1 MTGQGVSTADRRPK
15 AARTAALVLGLV
27 VLLALVAAASRAG
40 LPWSERSAGDGISL
54 ERVTQLA
61 ALVALAAVTGVL
73 AVAFAAK
80 APRRSRRDPFEKEE
94 DEPIE
99 AEAEPE
105 SRLARFLL
113 RAGPYVLVAVIALG
127 ILFAARG
134 IDRIVPRDTPDRAG
148 PAQAEDDRTVPAVP
162 GPASGATWVLLG
174 VLGGFGAVAVVVLLG
189 PQVRRSLLDAR
200 AGQHGSVAAL
210 VDESIDDLRSESD
223 PRRAVIAAY
232 ARMERGLGRAGLA
245 RKPFEAPLEYLRR
258 VLLDLQAGAQPVG
271 RLTELFERA
280 KFSRHD
286 VGADAKDEAIE
297 CLLAIRGDLRTAQ

>member
-1 MTGQGVSTADRRPK
+1 
-15 AARTAALVLGLV
+15 VLGLV

-40 LPWSERSAGDGISL
+40 LPWSEGSGRDRDGVSL
-54 ERVTQLA
+54 ERVAQLA

-80 APRRSRRDPFEKEE
+80 ARWRSRRDPFEWEN
-94 DEPIE
+94 DHVE

-113 RAGPYVLVAVIALG
+113 RVGPYVLVAVIAVG

-134 IDRIVPRDTPDRAG
+134 IDRIVPRETANRAE
-148 PAQAEDDRTVPAVP
+148 PTQTEENRTVPAVP
-162 GPASGATWVLLG
+162 GPASGSTWVLLG
-174 VLGGFGAVAVVVLLG
+174 VLGALGALAVVVVLG
-189 PQVRRSLLDAR
+189 PRLRRSLLDAR
-200 AGQHGSVAAL
+200 AWRHGDIAAL
-210 VDESIDDLRSESD
+210 VDESIEDLRSESD

-245 RKPFEAPLEYLRR
+245 RKPFEAPLEYFRR

-286 VGADAKDEAIE
+286 VGADAKDEAIA

>member
-1 MTGQGVSTADRRPK
+1 V
-15 AARTAALVLGLV
+15 RTAALVLGLII
-27 VLLALVAAASRAG
+27 LLALVAAASRAG
-40 LPWSERSAGDGISL
+40 LPWSERSGGDGDGASL
-54 ERVTQLA
+54 ERVAQLA
-61 ALVALAAVTGVL
+61 ALVALAMVTGVL

-80 APRRSRRDPFEKEE
+80 ARRRSHRDRFEEE
-94 DEPIE
+94 DELI
-99 AEAEPE
+99 EAEPE

-113 RAGPYVLVAVIALG
+113 RVGPYALVAVIAVS

-134 IDRIVPRDTPDRAG
+134 IDRIVPRDTANRAG
-148 PAQAEDDRTVPAVP
+148 PSQAEEDRTVPAVP
-162 GPASGATWVLLG
+162 GSESGATWVLLG
-174 VLGGFGAVAVVVLLG
+174 VLGVFGALAAVVVLG

-200 AGQHGSVAAL
+200 AGRHDAVAAL

>member
-1 MTGQGVSTADRRPK
+1 M
-15 AARTAALVLGLV
+15 RTAALVLGLV

-40 LPWSERSAGDGISL
+40 LPWSERPGGEGVPV
-54 ERVTQLA
+54 ERVAQLA
-61 ALVALAAVTGVL
+61 ALVALAAVTAVL

-80 APRRSRRDPFEKEE
+80 ARRRSRRERFDEE
-94 DEPIE
+94 DELIE

-113 RAGPYVLVAVIALG
+113 RAGPYALVAVISVS

-134 IDRIVPRDTPDRAG
+134 IDRIVPRDTTNRAG
-148 PAQAEDDRTVPAVP
+148 PAQAEEDRTVPAVP

-174 VLGGFGAVAVVVLLG
+174 VLGVFGALAAILVLG
-189 PQVRRSLLDAR
+189 PQARRSLLDAR
-200 AGQHGSVAAL
+200 AGRHGAVAAL
-210 VDESIDDLRSESD
+210 LDESIDDLRSESD

-286 VGADAKDEAIE
+286 VGAEAKDEAIE
-297 CLLAIRGDLRTAQ
+297 CLLAIRGDLRTAP

>member
-1 MTGQGVSTADRRPK
+1 VQ
-15 AARTAALVLGLV
+15 TAALVLGLV

-40 LPWSERSAGDGISL
+40 LPWSDRSGGGGVSL
-54 ERVTQLA
+54 ERAAQLA
-61 ALVALAAVTGVL
+61 ALVALSAVTGVL
-73 AVAFAAK
+73 AVAFAVK
-80 APRRSRRDPFEKEE
+80 VRRRSPRDSFEAE
-94 DEPIE
+94 DEAIA
-99 AEAEPE
+99 AEGEPE

-113 RAGPYVLVAVIALG
+113 RAGPYVLVAVIAVS

-134 IDRIVPRDTPDRAG
+134 IDRIVPRDTANRTG
-148 PAQAEDDRTVPAVP
+148 PGQAEEDRTVPAVP
-162 GPASGATWVLLG
+162 GPESGATWVLLG
-174 VLGGFGAVAVVVLLG
+174 VLGVFGALAAALVLG
-189 PQVRRSLLDAR
+189 PRVRRSLLDAR
-200 AGQHGSVAAL
+200 TGRHGALAAL
-210 VDESIDDLRSESD
+210 VDESIDDLRSEAD

-245 RKPFEAPLEYLRR
+245 RQPFEAPLEYLRR

-297 CLLAIRGDLRTAQ
+297 CLLAIRGNLRTAQ

>member
-1 MTGQGVSTADRRPK
+1 
-15 AARTAALVLGLV
+15 VLGLV

-40 LPWSERSAGDGISL
+40 LPWSERAGGDGASL
-54 ERVTQLA
+54 ERVTQFA
-61 ALVALAAVTGVL
+61 ALIALAAVTGAL
-73 AVAFAAK
+73 AVAFAAQ
-80 APRRSRRDPFEKEE
+80 ARRRSRRHPFEKEAE
-94 DEPIE
+94 QIE
-99 AEAEPE
+99 ADAKPE

-113 RAGPYVLVAVIALG
+113 RVGPYVLVAAISVG

-134 IDRIVPRDTPDRAG
+134 IDRIVPRDTANRG
-148 PAQAEDDRTVPAVP
+148 EPAQAEDRTVPAVP
-162 GPASGATWVLLG
+162 GSASATWALLG
-174 VLGGFGAVAVVVLLG
+174 VLGAFGALAAVVVLG
-189 PQVRRSLLDAR
+189 PRLRRSLLDAR
-200 AGQHGSVAAL
+200 AGRHGTVAAL

-232 ARMERGLGRAGLA
+232 ARMERGLGKAGLA

-258 VLLDLQAGAQPVG
+258 VLLDSQAGAQPVG

>member
-1 MTGQGVSTADRRPK
+1 V
-15 AARTAALVLGLV
+15 RTAALVLGLII
-27 VLLALVAAASRAG
+27 LLALVAAASRAG
-40 LPWSERSAGDGISL
+40 LPWSERSGGDGDGASL
-54 ERVTQLA
+54 ESVAQLA
-61 ALVALAAVTGVL
+61 ALVALAVVTGVL

-80 APRRSRRDPFEKEE
+80 ARRRSHRDRFEEE
-94 DEPIE
+94 DELI
-99 AEAEPE
+99 EAEPE

-113 RAGPYVLVAVIALG
+113 RVGPYALVAVIAVS

-134 IDRIVPRDTPDRAG
+134 IDRIVPRDTANRAG
-148 PAQAEDDRTVPAVP
+148 PSQAEEDRTVPAVP
-162 GPASGATWVLLG
+162 GSESGATWVLLG
-174 VLGGFGAVAVVVLLG
+174 VLGVFGALAAVVVLG

-200 AGQHGSVAAL
+200 AGRHDAVAAL

>member
-1 MTGQGVSTADRRPK
+1 V
-15 AARTAALVLGLV
+15 RTAALVLGLV

-40 LPWSERSAGDGISL
+40 LPWSERSGGDGDGVSL
-54 ERVTQLA
+54 ERVAQLA
-61 ALVALAAVTGVL
+61 ALVALAVVTGVL
-73 AVAFAAK
+73 AVAFAAR
-80 APRRSRRDPFEKEE
+80 ARHRSRRDPFEEE
-94 DEPIE
+94 DELIE

-105 SRLARFLL
+105 SLLVRFLL
-113 RAGPYVLVAVIALG
+113 RAGPYALVAVIALS

-134 IDRIVPRDTPDRAG
+134 IDRIVPRETANRPG
-148 PAQAEDDRTVPAVP
+148 PAQAEEDRTVPAVP

-174 VLGGFGAVAVVVLLG
+174 VIGVLGVLAAVVVLG

-200 AGQHGSVAAL
+200 TGRHGAVAAL

-286 VGADAKDEAIE
+286 VGADARDEAIE

>member
-1 MTGQGVSTADRRPK
+1 M
-15 AARTAALVLGLV
+15 RTAALVLGLV

-40 LPWSERSAGDGISL
+40 LPWSERSGGGDGVSL
-54 ERVTQLA
+54 ERVAQLA
-61 ALVALAAVTGVL
+61 TLVALAGVTGVL

-80 APRRSRRDPFEKEE
+80 VRRRSRRDPLEEE
-94 DEPIE
+94 DEQIA

-113 RAGPYVLVAVIALG
+113 RAGPYVLVAMIAVG

-134 IDRIVPRDTPDRAG
+134 IDRIVPRDTANREG
-148 PAQAEDDRTVPAVP
+148 PAQAEEDRTVPAVP
-162 GPASGATWVLLG
+162 GPAGGATWVLLG
-174 VLGGFGAVAVVVLLG
+174 VLGAFGALAAVLVLAPRL
-189 PQVRRSLLDAR
+189 RSSLDAR
-200 AGQHGSVAAL
+200 AGRHGAVATL
-210 VDESIDDLRSESD
+210 LDESIDDLRSESD

-286 VGADAKDEAIE
+286 VDAEAKDEAIE
-297 CLLAIRGDLRTAQ
+297 CLLAIRGDLRTAP

>member
-1 MTGQGVSTADRRPK
+1 M
-15 AARTAALVLGLV
+15 RTAALVLGLI

-40 LPWSERSAGDGISL
+40 LPWSERSQGEGASL
-54 ERVTQLA
+54 ERVAQLA
-61 ALVALAAVTGVL
+61 ALVALAAVTAVL

-80 APRRSRRDPFEKEE
+80 ARRRSRRDKFEEE
-94 DEPIE
+94 DELIE

-113 RAGPYVLVAVIALG
+113 RVGPYALVAVISVS

-134 IDRIVPRDTPDRAG
+134 IDRIVPRDTANRAG
-148 PAQAEDDRTVPAVP
+148 PAQAEEDRTVPAVP
-162 GPASGATWVLLG
+162 GPESDATWVLLG
-174 VLGGFGAVAVVVLLG
+174 VLGVFGALAAVLIFG
-189 PQVRRSLLDAR
+189 PQARRSLLEAR
-200 AGQHGSVAAL
+200 GGRHGAVAAV

-232 ARMERGLGRAGLA
+232 ARMERGLGSAGLA

-286 VGADAKDEAIE
+286 IGTEAKDEAIE
-297 CLLAIRGDLRTAQ
+297 CLVAIRGDLRTAQ

>member
-1 MTGQGVSTADRRPK
+1 V
-15 AARTAALVLGLV
+15 RTAALVLGLV

-40 LPWSERSAGDGISL
+40 LPWSNRSGGDGVSL
-54 ERVTQLA
+54 ERAAQLA
-61 ALVALAAVTGVL
+61 ALVALSAVTGVL

-80 APRRSRRDPFEKEE
+80 ARRRSRRDSFDTE
-94 DEPIE
+94 DELIA
-99 AEAEPE
+99 AEDEPE
-105 SRLARFLL
+105 SRVARLLL
-113 RAGPYVLVAVIALG
+113 RAGPYVLVAVIAVS

-134 IDRIVPRDTPDRAG
+134 IDRIVPRDTADRTG
-148 PAQAEDDRTVPAVP
+148 PAQAEEDRTVPAVP

-174 VLGGFGAVAVVVLLG
+174 VLGVFGALAAVLVLG

-200 AGQHGSVAAL
+200 AGRHDAIAAL
-210 VDESIDDLRSESD
+210 VDESIDDLLSETD

-232 ARMERGLGRAGLA
+232 ARMERGLGSAGLA

-297 CLLAIRGDLRTAQ
+297 CLLAIRGDLRTAR

>member
-1 MTGQGVSTADRRPK
+1 
-15 AARTAALVLGLV
+15 VLGLV

-40 LPWSERSAGDGISL
+40 LPWSERTGGDGASL

-61 ALVALAAVTGVL
+61 ALIALAAVTGAL
-73 AVAFAAK
+73 AVAFAAQ
-80 APRRSRRDPFEKEE
+80 ARRRSRRHPFEEE
-94 DEPIE
+94 AERIE
-99 AEAEPE
+99 ADAKPE

-113 RAGPYVLVAVIALG
+113 RVGPYVLVAAISVG

-134 IDRIVPRDTPDRAG
+134 IDRIVPRDTANRTEPT
-148 PAQAEDDRTVPAVP
+148 QAEEDRTVPAVP
-162 GPASGATWVLLG
+162 GSASATWALLG
-174 VLGGFGAVAVVVLLG
+174 VLGAFGALAAVVLLG
-189 PQVRRSLLDAR
+189 PRLRRSLLDAR
-200 AGQHGSVAAL
+200 AGRHGTVAAL

-232 ARMERGLGRAGLA
+232 ARMERGLGKAGLA

-258 VLLDLQAGAQPVG
+258 VLLDSQAGAQPVG

-297 CLLAIRGDLRTAQ
+297 CLLAIRGDLRTAR

>member
-1 MTGQGVSTADRRPK
+1 
-15 AARTAALVLGLV
+15 VLGLV

-40 LPWSERSAGDGISL
+40 LPWSEGSGGDRDGVSL
-54 ERVTQLA
+54 ERVAQLA
-61 ALVALAAVTGVL
+61 ALVGLAAVTGVL

-80 APRRSRRDPFEKEE
+80 ARWRSRRDLFEREN
-94 DEPIE
+94 DHVE

-113 RAGPYVLVAVIALG
+113 RVAPYVLVVVIAVG

-134 IDRIVPRDTPDRAG
+134 IDRIVPRETANRAG
-148 PAQAEDDRTVPAVP
+148 PTQAEEDRTVPAVP
-162 GPASGATWVLLG
+162 GPASGSTWVLLG
-174 VLGGFGAVAVVVLLG
+174 VLGALGALAVVVVLG
-189 PQVRRSLLDAR
+189 PRLQRSLLDAR
-200 AGQHGSVAAL
+200 AGRHGDIAAL
-210 VDESIDDLRSESD
+210 VDESIEDLRSESD

-245 RKPFEAPLEYLRR
+245 RKPFEAPLEYFRR

>member
-1 MTGQGVSTADRRPK
+1 V
-15 AARTAALVLGLV
+15 RTAALVLGLV

-40 LPWSERSAGDGISL
+40 LPWSERPGGDGVSL
-54 ERVTQLA
+54 ERVAQLA

-80 APRRSRRDPFEKEE
+80 ARRRSRRDPFEE
-94 DEPIE
+94 DEEIQ

-113 RAGPYVLVAVIALG
+113 RAGPYVLVAVIAVG

-134 IDRIVPRDTPDRAG
+134 IDRIVPRDAADRTG
-148 PAQAEDDRTVPAVP
+148 PAQADEDRTVPAVP

-174 VLGGFGAVAVVVLLG
+174 VLGAFGALAAVVVLGPRLG
-189 PQVRRSLLDAR
+189 RTLLDAR
-200 AGQHGSVAAL
+200 AGRHGTVAAL

-286 VGADAKDEAIE
+286 VGEDAKDEAIE

>member
-1 MTGQGVSTADRRPK
+1 M
-15 AARTAALVLGLV
+15 RTAALVLGLV

-40 LPWSERSAGDGISL
+40 LPWSERSGGGDGVSL
-54 ERVTQLA
+54 ERVAQLA
-61 ALVALAAVTGVL
+61 TLVALAAVTGVL

-80 APRRSRRDPFEKEE
+80 VRRRSRRHTFEEE
-94 DEPIE
+94 DEQIP

-113 RAGPYVLVAVIALG
+113 RAGPYVLVAMIAVG

-134 IDRIVPRDTPDRAG
+134 IDRIVPRDTANRAG
-148 PAQAEDDRTVPAVP
+148 PVQADEDRTVPAVP
-162 GPASGATWVLLG
+162 GPAGAATLVLLG
-174 VLGGFGAVAVVVLLG
+174 VLGAFGALAAVLVLG
-189 PQVRRSLLDAR
+189 PRLRSSLDAR
-200 AGQHGSVAAL
+200 AGRHGAVATL

-258 VLLDLQAGAQPVG
+258 MLLDLQAGAQPVG

-286 VGADAKDEAIE
+286 VDVEAKDEAIE
-297 CLLAIRGDLRTAQ
+297 CLLAIRGDLRTAP

>member
-27 VLLALVAAASRAG
+27 ALLALVAAASRAG
-40 LPWSERSAGDGISL
+40 LPWSESDTGDGVSL
-54 ERVTQLA
+54 ERVAQLA

-73 AVAFAAK
+73 GVAFAAK
-80 APRRSRRDPFEKEE
+80 ARRRSRRDPFEEE

-99 AEAEPE
+99 AGAEPE

-113 RAGPYVLVAVIALG
+113 RAGPYLLVIVIAVG

-134 IDRIVPRDTPDRAG
+134 IDRIVPRDTTDPPG
-148 PAQAEDDRTVPAVP
+148 PAQTEGDRSIPAVP

-174 VLGGFGAVAVVVLLG
+174 VLGMVGALAAVVVLG
-189 PQVRRSLLDAR
+189 PRLRHRLLDAR
-200 AGQHGSVAAL
+200 AGRHDAVANL
-210 VDESIDDLRSESD
+210 LDESIDDLRSESD

-297 CLLAIRGDLRTAQ
+297 CLQAIRGDLRTAR

>member
-1 MTGQGVSTADRRPK
+1 M
-15 AARTAALVLGLV
+15 RTAALVLGLV

-40 LPWSERSAGDGISL
+40 LPWSERPGGEGVPV
-54 ERVTQLA
+54 ERVAQLA
-61 ALVALAAVTGVL
+61 ALVALAAVTAVL

-80 APRRSRRDPFEKEE
+80 ARRRSRRERFDEE
-94 DEPIE
+94 DELIE

-113 RAGPYVLVAVIALG
+113 RAGPYALVAVISVS

-134 IDRIVPRDTPDRAG
+134 IDRIVPRDTTDRAG
-148 PAQAEDDRTVPAVP
+148 PAQAEEDRTVPAVP

-174 VLGGFGAVAVVVLLG
+174 VLGVFGALAAILILG
-189 PQVRRSLLDAR
+189 PQARRSLLDAR
-200 AGQHGSVAAL
+200 AGRHGAVAAL
-210 VDESIDDLRSESD
+210 LDESIDDLRSESD

-286 VGADAKDEAIE
+286 VGTEAKDEAIE
-297 CLLAIRGDLRTAQ
+297 CLLAIRGDLRTSP

>member
-1 MTGQGVSTADRRPK
+1 V
-15 AARTAALVLGLV
+15 RTAALVLGLI

-40 LPWSERSAGDGISL
+40 LPWSDRSGGDGVSL
-54 ERVTQLA
+54 ERAAQLV
-61 ALVALAAVTGVL
+61 ALVALSAVTGVL

-80 APRRSRRDPFEKEE
+80 ARRRSRRDSFDTE
-94 DEPIE
+94 DELIA
-99 AEAEPE
+99 AEDEPE
-105 SRLARFLL
+105 SRVARFLL
-113 RAGPYVLVAVIALG
+113 RAGPYVLVAVIAVS

-134 IDRIVPRDTPDRAG
+134 IDRIVPRDTPDRTG
-148 PAQAEDDRTVPAVP
+148 PAQAEEDRTVPAVP

-174 VLGGFGAVAVVVLLG
+174 VLGVFGALAAVLVLG

-200 AGQHGSVAAL
+200 AARHGTVAAL
-210 VDESIDDLRSESD
+210 VDESIDDLLSETD

-232 ARMERGLGRAGLA
+232 ARMERGLGSAGLA

-297 CLLAIRGDLRTAQ
+297 CLLAIRGDLRTTP

>member
-1 MTGQGVSTADRRPK
+1 V
-15 AARTAALVLGLV
+15 RTAALVLGLV

-40 LPWSERSAGDGISL
+40 LPWSERSDGNGVSL
-54 ERVTQLA
+54 ERVMQLA

-80 APRRSRRDPFEKEE
+80 VRRRSRRDPAEEE
-94 DEPIE
+94 DEEQVP
-99 AEAEPE
+99 AETEPE

-113 RAGPYVLVAVIALG
+113 RAGPYVLVAVIAVG

-134 IDRIVPRDTPDRAG
+134 IDRIVPRDTADRSG
-148 PAQAEDDRTVPAVP
+148 PAQAEEDRTVPAVP
-162 GPASGATWVLLG
+162 GPAVGATWVLLG
-174 VLGGFGAVAVVVLLG
+174 VLGAFGALAAVVLLG
-189 PQVRRSLLDAR
+189 PRLRRSLLDAR
-200 AGQHGSVAAL
+200 AGRHGAVAAL
-210 VDESIDDLRSESD
+210 VDESIDDLRSEGD

-280 KFSRHD
+280 KFSRHE

-297 CLLAIRGDLRTAQ
+297 CLLAIRGDLRMAQ